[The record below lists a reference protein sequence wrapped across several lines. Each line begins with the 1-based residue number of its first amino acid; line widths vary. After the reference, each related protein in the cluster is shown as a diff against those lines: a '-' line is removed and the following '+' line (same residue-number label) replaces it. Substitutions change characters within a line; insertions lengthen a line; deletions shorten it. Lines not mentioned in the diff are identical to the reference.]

1 MVLISRRMF
10 ILNPICNEYVHME
23 YRTDA
28 WLDTRQGN
36 TNYFAV
42 GAYFEF
48 TLLGCLS
55 EKINLKKME

>member
-1 MVLISRRMF
+1 
-10 ILNPICNEYVHME
+10 ME